1 MAYLLGRPV
10 KRKSLGLSSS
20 AFYQGRTCVLSS
32 PELCGKWAHRAHCPW
47 GGGGVRV
54 GGGAGFAATVTQH
67 PVCVWGREF
76 NAGMETDVNP
86 DLSLS
91 FSHYQVDI
99 LISVWL
105 TSVTISQLV

>member
-1 MAYLLGRPV
+1 MCCPALN
-10 KRKSLGLSSS
+10 
-20 AFYQGRTCVLSS
+20 CVVSGHTGHTV
-32 PELCGKWAHRAHCPW
+32 P
-47 GGGGVRV
+47 GVGV
-54 GGGAGFAATVTQH
+54 GCVWGGAGFAATVTQH